1 MKSKRKGILLHCGS
15 LGLRAMSY
23 CTNCGT
29 PAGGAKFCPN
39 CGHALAGESPNVTEA
54 TSTQA
59 TVEDVQVAGTPGTPP
74 PVAPVPATANQKPPR
89 SGPSKTLL
97 AIAVVGLA
105 VLLAGVI
112 GYLFSTTMSTP
123 KAADATTS
131 PTPTATPTTPKPT
144 PTTTVTKVAPQPTV
158 TVTEQGPDNSN
169 NGGGNSG
176 GKDCGSSVTAVGPTS
191 CPFALAV
198 SEAYSNSGG
207 SSYLPSV
214 YSPVTGQYYS
224 MTCDRSVYPV
234 RCEGGNDAVVLIR

>member
-1 MKSKRKGILLHCGS
+1 MFLHRGS

-23 CTNCGT
+23 CTNCGA
-29 PAGGAKFCPN
+29 PAGQTRFCAN
-39 CGHALAGESPNVTEA
+39 CGGALSGESPHSAEA
-54 TSTQA
+54 TTAQP
-59 TVEDVQVAGTPGTPP
+59 TVEDVQVDGTTASPP
-74 PVAPVPATANQKPPR
+74 PIAPVETATNQKPPK

-158 TVTEQGPDNSN
+158 TVTQPAPDNN
-169 NGGGNSG
+169 NGGGGDTSG

-198 SEAYSNSGG
+198 SAAYYNSGG
-207 SSYLPSV
+207 SSYLPDV
-214 YSPVTGQYYS
+214 YSPVTGNTYD
-224 MTCDRSVYPV
+224 MVCNRSVYPV